1 MKDLRCFLL
10 ICFFGFSLNAQS
22 LDVVYGV
29 STELALTKEQLEK
42 IPAQIRE
49 NYKQLFKNLKYIKF
63 RLQINDQE
71 SLFKMQESMENE
83 ALRGFAF
90 TKIMAGF
97 SGTYYSN
104 SQEDICLNQTNAFGR
119 DFIISSKMSSI
130 KWQLSKEQKTIKGF
144 KVYKATGF
152 ETIKNNSGEHEIS
165 IIAWYTP
172 EINLA
177 FGPVNYVNLP
187 GLILE
192 LKRNRNTYTV
202 DSIEEKEVIE
212 IEKPSK
218 GKQVTQAEFEEIG
231 AKVMKNLGSN

>member
-10 ICFFGFSLNAQS
+10 ICFFEFSLNAQI
-22 LDVVYGV
+22 LDVVYEV

-49 NYKQLFKNLKYIKF
+49 NYKQSFKNLKYIKF

-71 SLFKMQESMENE
+71 SLFKMKESMENE

-90 TKIMAGF
+90 TRIMAVF

-104 SQEDICLNQTNAFGR
+104 SQEDICLNQVNAFGR
-119 DFIISSKMSSI
+119 GFIISSKMSSI

-177 FGPVNYVNLP
+177 FGPANYVNLP

-202 DSIEEKEVIE
+202 ESIEEKEVIE

>member
-1 MKDLRCFLL
+1 MKNLSCFFL
-10 ICFFGFSLNAQS
+10 ILFFGFSLNAQS
-22 LDVVYGV
+22 LEVVYGV
-29 STELALTKEQLEK
+29 STELSLTKEQLEK
-42 IPAQIRE
+42 IPSQIRE
-49 NYKQLFKNLKYIKF
+49 HYKQSFKNLKHIKY
-63 RLQINDQE
+63 RLQINDHE
-71 SLFKMQESMENE
+71 SLFKMQESMDNE
-83 ALRGFAF
+83 ALSGFAF
-90 TKIMAGF
+90 TRIMAGF

-104 SQEDICLNQTNAFGR
+104 DLEDICLNQTNAFGR
-119 DFIISSKMSSI
+119 DFIISSKMSSM

-177 FGPVNYVNLP
+177 FGPANYGNLP

-192 LKRNRNTYTV
+192 LERNKKTYTV
-202 DSIEEKEVIE
+202 ESITDKEVIE

-231 AKVMKNLGSN
+231 AKVMKNLGGN

>member
-1 MKDLRCFLL
+1 
-10 ICFFGFSLNAQS
+10 
-22 LDVVYGV
+22 
-29 STELALTKEQLEK
+29 
-42 IPAQIRE
+42 
-49 NYKQLFKNLKYIKF
+49 
-63 RLQINDQE
+63 
-71 SLFKMQESMENE
+71 
-83 ALRGFAF
+83 
-90 TKIMAGF
+90 
-97 SGTYYSN
+97 
-104 SQEDICLNQTNAFGR
+104 
-119 DFIISSKMSSI
+119 MSSI

-177 FGPVNYVNLP
+177 FGPANYVNLP

-202 DSIEEKEVIE
+202 ESIEEKEVIE